1 MKERIIRASIELFNQ
16 SGVHRITTNH
26 IIDELNIS
34 PGTFYYHFKNKE
46 EIIRN
51 IFSRITSDFGDLIS
65 APVEDSDFTGIIE
78 MIQKLYRL
86 YYKYRFFYYDISMI
100 LDRDEKLADDY
111 RNNYRIKSQMLKDFT
126 LALEQKGIIRKF
138 INSGDREIY
147 LQNQWIMTD
156 FWLSFRKASYGT
168 DSEEVMI
175 EEGVKSYLNYIQ
187 VYMTEKAVKELR
199 KHWKQ
204 GKYI

>member
-1 MKERIIRASIELFNQ
+1 
-16 SGVHRITTNH
+16 
-26 IIDELNIS
+26 
-34 PGTFYYHFKNKE
+34 
-46 EIIRN
+46 
-51 IFSRITSDFGDLIS
+51 
-65 APVEDSDFTGIIE
+65 
-78 MIQKLYRL
+78 
-86 YYKYRFFYYDISMI
+86 MI